1 MIVSIGG
8 DVTAR
13 CRACGGVKFEP
24 LLEGQLELA
33 SVLVCS
39 RCRATTTYRELL
51 EQIGEEAMKRANE
64 SLDKLKTKKGRPRKP
79 RK

>member
-64 SLDKLKTKKGRPRKP
+64 SLDKLKTKKGRPHKP